1 MERVVGDGA
10 ELAVGFHH
18 AGHVGVFDGDDDVI
32 EIELFQQPHMV
43 QSAFH
48 HSFRGGCAVA
58 GQNVLFQT
66 AAVDADADGDVLLL
80 AGIHH
85 CLYPV
90 IIADIARVDADLIH
104 THICTSQCSLVVKV
118 DICHDGDVHCVF
130 DGLDALCI
138 CRAGAGDPQI

>member
-18 AGHVGVFDGDDDVI
+18 AGHVGVFNGNDDVI
-32 EIELFQQPHMV
+32 EIELFQQAYMV

-48 HSFRGGCAVA
+48 HGFRGGCAVA
-58 GQNVLFQT
+58 GQNMLFQT

-90 IIADIARVDADLIH
+90 IIADIARLIRILS
-104 THICTSQCSLVVKV
+104 TPTSAQASA
-118 DICHDGDVHCVF
+118 
-130 DGLDALCI
+130 AL
-138 CRAGAGDPQI
+138 